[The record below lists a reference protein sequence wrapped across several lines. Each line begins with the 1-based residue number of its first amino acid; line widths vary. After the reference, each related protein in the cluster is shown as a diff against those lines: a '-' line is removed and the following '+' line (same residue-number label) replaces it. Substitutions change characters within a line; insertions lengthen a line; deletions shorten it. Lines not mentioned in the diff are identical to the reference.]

1 LFPWFE
7 GIKLKVEEEKCKF
20 GVKMEEHTYAYG
32 DRDIKDKEK
41 QPKREREANIF
52 PSKRMNKG
60 HKAIHVSV
68 LDFNYEEIS
77 AQPTFMFQTL
87 EDKLRT
93 KSTMME
99 RIVNLIN
106 FIVNMSTSFNLG

>member
-1 LFPWFE
+1 
-7 GIKLKVEEEKCKF
+7 
-20 GVKMEEHTYAYG
+20 MEEPTYAHGYKE
-32 DRDIKDKEK
+32 IKDKEK
-41 QPKREREANIF
+41 QPKREREAKIF

-60 HKAIHVSV
+60 QKAIHVSV
-68 LDFNYEEIS
+68 LDCNYEEIS
-77 AQPTFMFQTL
+77 AQPTFKIQTL
-87 EDKLRT
+87 EDKLMK